1 MIYQMGQYGIDLMQ
15 RIFYVGKRLPSSC
28 GVARH
33 HQYIWNVLSSIGT
46 VVNLSRAGNATES
59 QSVITCLKLLANVLR
74 HRPNDGDIFFVE
86 LAGRFL
92 CQFYSAL
99 MMTYFFPSVKTVVY
113 LHDVPSVVG
122 DPRLFKEID
131 RRYFRWIRLLF
142 FPFIDLECRILRRS
156 IVIATNAIARDSV
169 EQLYRVRCSLL
180 PLVYSD
186 YNADKKEKKCFVPGP
201 ICVTDAHL
209 LVESLQKSL
218 PDFQIQVGFVTG
230 IDTEVLALERQYRR
244 VVFLGYLS
252 DEGLKNAYK
261 SAKIVV
267 RYRPGSATGNHYAS
281 SSPVVYGAAE
291 GCFVLTNDARGSK
304 GFFDCGAGLEFHD
317 LEELENL
324 LTSLSASDEKM
335 AFVIEKSKEY
345 YETNHTVCSA
355 IGRVTDILGEVL
367 KN

>member
-1 MIYQMGQYGIDLMQ
+1 MIYQMGRCGIDLMQ
-15 RIFYVGKRLPSSC
+15 RIIYVSKRLPSSC

-33 HQYIWNVLSSIGT
+33 HMYIWEVLSSIGS
-46 VVNLSRAGNATES
+46 VVDLSRAGNATES
-59 QSVITCLKLLANVLR
+59 QSLFVCLKLLADVFH
-74 HRPNDGDIFFVE
+74 HRPRTGDIFFVE

-99 MMTYFFPSVKTVVY
+99 LISCFFPSVKIVVY

-122 DPRLFKEID
+122 DPRLFREFD
-131 RRYFRWIRLLF
+131 RRFFRWARLFF
-142 FPFIDLECRILRRS
+142 FPFINMEAVVLRRS
-156 IVIATNAIARDSV
+156 TVIATNVIARDSV

-186 YNADKKEKKCFVPGP
+186 YTADQKDKICFVPGP

-209 LVESLQKSL
+209 LIESLQKSL

-252 DEGLKNAYK
+252 DEALKNAYK

-267 RYRPGSATGNHYAS
+267 RYRPGSATGNQYAS

-304 GFFDCGAGLEFHD
+304 DFFDCGAGLEFQD
-317 LEELENL
+317 LEELECQ
-324 LTSLSASDEKM
+324 LTSMSSSNEKM
-335 AFVIEKSKEY
+335 AVVIRKSKEY
-345 YETNHTVCSA
+345 YEANHTVSSA
-355 IGRVTDILGEVL
+355 TKVLSDILQVVD
-367 KN
+367 

>member
-1 MIYQMGQYGIDLMQ
+1 MDRYGTDLMP
-15 RIFYVGKRLPSSC
+15 RIFYVSKRLPSSC

-33 HQYIWNVLSSIGT
+33 HTYIWNVLSSIGS
-46 VVNLSRAGNATES
+46 VVDLSRAGNATES
-59 QSVITCLKLLANVLR
+59 QSLITCLKMFADVLR
-74 HRPNDGDIFFVE
+74 HRPRTGDIFFVE

-99 MMTYFFPSVKTVVY
+99 MITRFFPSVKTAVY

-122 DPRLFKEID
+122 DPRLFREFD
-131 RRYFRWIRLLF
+131 RRFFRWARLFF
-142 FPFIDLECRILRRS
+142 FPFINIEALVLRRS
-156 IVIATNAIARDSV
+156 TVIATNAIARDSV
-169 EQLYRVRCSLL
+169 EQIYGVSCSLL

-186 YNADKKEKKCFVPGP
+186 YNADQKDKICFVPGP

-209 LVESLQKSL
+209 LIESLQKSL
-218 PDFQIQVGFVTG
+218 PDFQLQVGFVTG

-252 DEGLKNAYK
+252 DEALKNAYK

-267 RYRPGSATGNHYAS
+267 RYRPGSATGNQYAS

-304 GFFDCGAGLEFHD
+304 EFFDCGAGLEFHD
-317 LEELENL
+317 IEELGNL
-324 LTSLSASDEKM
+324 LTSLLASDEKM
-335 AFVIEKSKEY
+335 ALVIEKSKEY
-345 YETNHTVCSA
+345 YEANHTVCSA
-355 IGRVTDILGEVL
+355 IGRVTDILGYAVE
-367 KN
+367 N